1 MAILRILMVVLVT
14 ILASHSQINCT
25 PINTVTTSERGVTID
40 NPLATVEAPL
50 GGGSITVEGD
60 ILRVEPEVGDKLYV
74 VIILNKQGRPIY
86 LNVQRNG
93 LDNEGT
99 FEIRLD
105 NICKADKTYRA
116 FAITSGGMARL
127 RFTYTKKE

>member
-1 MAILRILMVVLVT
+1 VIVLVA

-25 PINTVTTSERGVTID
+25 PINTVTTSELGVTSD
-40 NPLATVEAPL
+40 NSLAAVEAPL

-93 LDNEGT
+93 LNNEGT
-99 FEIRLD
+99 FEVKLD
-105 NICKADKTYRA
+105 NICKTDKTYRA
-116 FAITSGGMARL
+116 FAITSGGMTRL
-127 RFTYTKKE
+127 RFTYTTKE